1 MKMNKE
7 KESYEPKVM
16 VDTKKENPD
25 VCVCPECGHEVS
37 KRKGLSCRS
46 MKCPICDTML
56 VGKK

>member
-1 MKMNKE
+1 MKMN